1 MVKSRGKEEEG
12 RRVEWG
18 FLAGLLG
25 QGKVEEVVIHPLYL
39 GEEERERRRRRIG
52 AACPVMSFLLVGGS
66 FWFLGNAIYTAKGR
80 WRVGRERRG
89 GEGWRKRAMT
99 RAGDHT
105 IFMKKAEK
113 GRIRI
118 THLRDVLLEY
128 RFIVFVIKCLREMVV
143 FQAFDLPTPESPFVI
158 RRDIS
163 L

>member
-1 MVKSRGKEEEG
+1 
-12 RRVEWG
+12 
-18 FLAGLLG
+18 
-25 QGKVEEVVIHPLYL
+25 
-39 GEEERERRRRRIG
+39 
-52 AACPVMSFLLVGGS
+52 
-66 FWFLGNAIYTAKGR
+66 
-80 WRVGRERRG
+80 
-89 GEGWRKRAMT
+89 
-99 RAGDHT
+99 
-105 IFMKKAEK
+105 MKKAEK